1 MAHDT
6 RAAEESIAWI
16 GGEPASLDEA
26 AAHAAQLLKQSRQPL
41 FCGLGADIDGAR
53 AVIALAEQ
61 LNGVVDHG
69 HSASLLRNLDCYRQ
83 GGVMTTTPTE
93 ARVRADLVLLVGDGF
108 GQDWPDIGEQLL
120 SVPARP
126 QGDAVARK
134 VICLTDKGGM
144 AIPGV
149 DAEVVSLGANSTL
162 AANLAALRACVN
174 MRKIAAA
181 DASVSALDALA
192 AQLKAARFGVAVW
205 SAARLDAL
213 TIEMI
218 HGLVRDLNKTTRFS
232 TLALA
237 PPDNGAGVLA
247 VCGWMTGFPM
257 RTGFGAGGP
266 VHDPWRYESERLAQT
281 GECDCALWISA
292 FGAPPPAWSGGLD
305 FIALSDKAPALA
317 ETASV
322 RIKVGR
328 PGVDHPGVVHSA
340 QTGSLIAIEAQQLGR
355 APSVAQALGAIG
367 AHLGGVGVV

>member
-16 GGEPASLDEA
+16 GGESASLDEA

-53 AVIALAEQ
+53 AAIALAEQ
-61 LNGVVDHG
+61 LNGVIDHG
-69 HSASLLRNLDCYRQ
+69 HSACLLRDLDCYRQ

-93 ARVRADLVLLVGDGF
+93 ARVRADLVLLVGDGL

-126 QGDAVARK
+126 QGAAVARTI
-134 VICLTDKGGM
+134 ICLTDEGGA

-149 DAEVVSLGANSTL
+149 DAEVVSLGAGYTL
-162 AANLAALRACVN
+162 AANIAALRARVN
-174 MRKIAAA
+174 ARKITASNVAA
-181 DASVSALDALA
+181 LEALA
-192 AQLKAARFGVAVW
+192 TQLKAARFGVAVW
-205 SAARLDAL
+205 SAAHLDAL

-266 VHDPWRYESERLAQT
+266 VHDPWRYESGRLAQT

-292 FGAPPPAWSGGLD
+292 FGAPPPAWSGALD
-305 FIALSDKAPALA
+305 FIALSDKAPALPEA
-317 ETASV
+317 ASV
-322 RIKVGR
+322 RFKVGR
-328 PGVDHPGVVHSA
+328 PGVDHPGVMHCA
-340 QTGSLIAIEAQQLGR
+340 QTGSLIAIKARQPGH
-355 APSVAQALGAIG
+355 APSVAQALGAIA